1 MSRKIS
7 HDTTRKTYI
16 SDDFR
21 SILKDTEK
29 NISSIKSKLE
39 DRPSRDVMTSY
50 LSTPLR
56 GNEKKY
62 ERLKYS
68 PRQNHSPRSQTS
80 ETSLVTSLFQR
91 MEMQAKTIAHLSE
104 TVQVQS
110 DEIRKLKD
118 RQNDLENRIRGSS
131 NFNIDRKMESLQRE
145 LQSEIDSLRTM
156 LNNNYGKHNSTY
168 NEHYFSRDIQVQ
180 KRMIE
185 DETDSIRREVDS
197 LKQRIMKIESDLHIS
212 IRDSREYERKFKS
225 VERDVS
231 LVNDSQRQ
239 LKRVGDRREEELG
252 YLRRELQEISNTVVD
267 LNRESYR
274 SNQDSKL
281 KFKSR
286 KQTPYSRFDDDDW
299 LKNDDDH
306 VSPYGAR
313 KKYSSSYL
321 EDNSLLESSKK
332 KSSTYLDD
340 SQLLTALSYSSD
352 LDLSLESLEGRGK
365 KANSGK
371 LIEDDFATQLAR
383 LDMQSKYLEED
394 GDLMN
399 SEELVK
405 DTKNNTDTFH
415 DSIAERNDNVDDLS
429 LNLTLDD
436 DDSVSKPSRK

>member
-1 MSRKIS
+1 MS
-7 HDTTRKTYI
+7 HDATRETYI
-16 SDDFR
+16 SHDFR

-39 DRPSRDVMTSY
+39 DRPTRDVMTSY
-50 LSTPLR
+50 LSTPLS
-56 GNEKKY
+56 GNAKKY

-131 NFNIDRKMESLQRE
+131 NFNIDRKMESVQRE

-168 NEHYFSRDIQVQ
+168 DEHYLSRDIHMQ

-231 LVNDSQRQ
+231 VVNDSQRQ

-252 YLRRELQEISNTVVD
+252 YLKRELQEISNTMVD

-281 KFKSR
+281 KFKGR
-286 KQTPYSRFDDDDW
+286 KQTSYSRFDDDDW

-321 EDNSLLESSKK
+321 EDNSLFESKK

-340 SQLLTALSYSSD
+340 SQLLTGLSYSSD

-365 KANSGK
+365 KAGDRK

-399 SEELVK
+399 SEELVT
-405 DTKNNTDTFH
+405 DTKNTTDTFH
-415 DSIAERNDNVDDLS
+415 DSIAERNDDVDDLS

-436 DDSVSKPSRK
+436 DDSTTKPLRK